1 MTERLP
7 APLAVPASPAEPAAP
22 ATAPTLDDVAALTP
36 ESDFSAYTAPAVD
49 ARVRNAALR
58 KLFHSDPHFGASDG
72 LDVDADEAAASEHSP
87 LERQRQI
94 LRARALGLLDD
105 ELADQGDPLA
115 EPSACDPDPGTDPAP
130 APAPAPEGGGYCA
143 PT

>member
-1 MTERLP
+1 MTERPP
-7 APLAVPASPAEPAAP
+7 APPAAP
-22 ATAPTLDDVAALTP
+22 SAPPSQVTAAPTAPTLDDVAALTP
-36 ESDFSAYTAPAVD
+36 ESDFSAFTAPAVD

-58 KLFHSDPHFGASDG
+58 KLFHSDPHFGVSDG

-105 ELADQGDPLA
+105 ELVDQGERVA
-115 EPSACDPDPGTDPAP
+115 EPPAP
-130 APAPAPEGGGYCA
+130 APGGGGYCE

>member
-1 MTERLP
+1 MTERPP
-7 APLAVPASPAEPAAP
+7 APPAAP
-22 ATAPTLDDVAALTP
+22 SAPPSQVTTATTAPTLDDVAALTP
-36 ESDFSAYTAPAVD
+36 ESDFSAFTAPAID

-87 LERQRQI
+87 QERQRQI

-105 ELADQGDPLA
+105 DLVDQHEPAA
-115 EPSACDPDPGTDPAP
+115 EPPAP
-130 APAPAPEGGGYCA
+130 APRGGGYSG

>member
-7 APLAVPASPAEPAAP
+7 APPAAP
-22 ATAPTLDDVAALTP
+22 SAPPSQAATAPTLDDVAALTP
-36 ESDFSAYTAPAVD
+36 ESDFSAFTAPAVD

-105 ELADQGDPLA
+105 ELVDQG
-115 EPSACDPDPGTDPAP
+115 EPVAKPPAP
-130 APAPAPEGGGYCA
+130 APGGGGYSN

>member
-1 MTERLP
+1 MTERPP
-7 APLAVPASPAEPAAP
+7 APPAAP
-22 ATAPTLDDVAALTP
+22 SAPPSQVTTAATAPTLDDVAALTP
-36 ESDFSAYTAPAVD
+36 ESDFSAFTAPAVD

-72 LDVDADEAAASEHSP
+72 LDVDANEAAASEHSP

-94 LRARALGLLDD
+94 RRARALGLLDD
-105 ELADQGDPLA
+105 ELLDQGERVA
-115 EPSACDPDPGTDPAP
+115 EPPASAPG
-130 APAPAPEGGGYCA
+130 GGGYSN

>member
-1 MTERLP
+1 MIERLP
-7 APLAVPASPAEPAAP
+7 APPVAANAPPPPAP
-22 ATAPTLDDVAALTP
+22 TAPTLDDVAALTP
-36 ESDFSAYTAPAVD
+36 ESDFSAFTAPAVD

-72 LDVDADEAAASEHSP
+72 LDVDANEAAASEHSP

-94 LRARALGLLDD
+94 RRARALGLLDD
-105 ELADQGDPLA
+105 ELLDQGERVA
-115 EPSACDPDPGTDPAP
+115 EPPASAPG
-130 APAPAPEGGGYCA
+130 GGGYCE